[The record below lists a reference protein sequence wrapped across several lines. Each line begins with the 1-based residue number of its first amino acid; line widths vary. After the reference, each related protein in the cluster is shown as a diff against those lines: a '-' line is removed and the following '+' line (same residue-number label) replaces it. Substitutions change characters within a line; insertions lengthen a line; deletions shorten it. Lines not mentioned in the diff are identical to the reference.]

1 MHEAAIAQ
9 SIIDEI
15 RAQASCHGFSRVRS
29 VHLKLGRLNGAVPAS
44 LDFAFGVL
52 SKGTPAEGATIS
64 VQAIPL
70 VIYCTHCQASFSTN
84 EIDFYCPSC
93 GLPCSKIVSGR
104 ELTIEALE
112 VD

>member
-70 VIYCTHCQASFSTN
+70 VIYCTHCH
-84 EIDFYCPSC
+84 SC